1 MATDANTDTYLI
13 RTILARALPILRE
26 TCIMPQLV
34 KTDFGPQASAKG
46 DTINI
51 PVAPTRTA
59 TEVTPA
65 ETPLAPSKTAFTRKQ
80 ISLNNWWQTNFHL
93 SDQDRDQFNIN
104 EHFLPEMTK
113 QAIRALAN
121 KVNETIL
128 DSYEGAVYNWVGT
141 ASTTPFGDT
150 PGVAD
155 AIDCARLL
163 NENNA
168 PKEERYAALNW
179 DAWAAAM
186 KLDEF
191 HQAHIRGSDGTIKEG
206 EVGRAFGID
215 WYGENDIQT
224 HTGGTLEESTGNT
237 MKAAVN
243 DASVEVGDTTL
254 ALDEG
259 AFAGIS
265 GTITKGDVFTV
276 AGDTQ
281 TYTVT
286 ALATV
291 DASDDVTVSFTPAA
305 KVAWDDDAVVTF
317 KGSYDANLVWNRSA
331 FGLAS
336 RPLDSDNPLS
346 EYIMDPQTGLV
357 LRLTKDYQYMQTA
370 WYFDILWGVTCI
382 QPEAAV
388 ILAG

>member
-1 MATDANTDTYLI
+1 MATTANTDTYLI

-26 TCIMPQLV
+26 TCIMPRLC

-59 TEVTPA
+59 AAVTPA
-65 ETPLAPSKTAFTRKQ
+65 ETPKAPAATTFTRKQ
-80 ISLNNWWQTNFHL
+80 ISLSNWYQTDFHL
-93 SDQDRDQFNIN
+93 SDQDRDQFNVN
-104 EHFLPEMTK
+104 EHFIPDMTK
-113 QAIRALAN
+113 QAIRSLAN

-128 DSYEGAVYNWVGT
+128 DSYEGLVYNWVGT
-141 ASTTPFGDT
+141 GGTTPFGT
-150 PGVAD
+150 PGVGD

-163 NENNA
+163 NEANA

-191 HQAHIRGSDGTIKEG
+191 HQAHIRGSSNTIDNG
-206 EVGRAFGID
+206 DVGRAFGIE

-224 HTGGTLEESTGNT
+224 HTKGTLTEGTGST

-243 DASVEVGDTTL
+243 DAAYTVGESTVDIDNGAYASLAGTL
-254 ALDEG
+254 
-259 AFAGIS
+259 
-265 GTITKGDVFTV
+265 TKGDIFTV

-281 TYTVT
+281 TYVVT
-286 ALATV
+286 AAATAAANAIAGV
-291 DASDDVTVSFTPAA
+291 AFSPAS
-305 KVAWDDDAVVTF
+305 KVAWADDAVITF
-317 KGSYDANLVWNRSA
+317 KGTYDANLVWNRNA

-346 EYIMDPQTGLV
+346 EYIMDPVTGLV
-357 LRLTKDYQYMQTA
+357 LRLTKDYQYMQTT
-370 WYFDILWGVTCI
+370 WYFDILWGITCI

>member
-1 MATDANTDTYLI
+1 MATIPNTDTYLI
-13 RTILARALPILRE
+13 RTILARSLPILRE
-26 TCIMPQLV
+26 TCIMPRLV

-59 TEVTPA
+59 AEVTPA
-65 ETPLAPSKTAFTRKQ
+65 ETPLAPSTTAFTRKQ
-80 ISLNNWWQTNFHL
+80 IKLDKWWSTNFHL
-93 SDQDRDQFNIN
+93 SDQDRDQFDVS
-104 EHFLPEMTK
+104 EHFIPDMAK
-113 QAIRALAN
+113 QAVRALAN

-128 DSYEGAVYNWVGT
+128 DSYEGAVWNWVGT
-141 ASTTPFGDT
+141 AATTPFGT
-150 PGVAD
+150 PGVGD
-155 AIDCARLL
+155 AIDVARLL

-179 DAWAAAM
+179 DAWSAAM

-191 HQAHIRGSDGTIKEG
+191 HQAHIRGSDATITNG
-206 EVGRAFGID
+206 DVGRAFGIE

-224 HTGGTLEESTGNT
+224 HTKGTLVDAAGD
-237 MKAAVN
+237 MKACIN
-243 DASVEVGDTTL
+243 DAAVAVGDTSV
-254 ALDEG
+254 AMDEG
-259 AFAGIS
+259 TLTTIDGTVTAGDI
-265 GTITKGDVFTV
+265 FTV

-291 DASDDVTVSFTPAA
+291 DASDDITVSFSPPA
-305 KVAWDDDAVVTF
+305 KVAWTDNAVVTF

-346 EYIMDPQTGLV
+346 EFIMDPVTGLV
-357 LRLTKDYQYMQTA
+357 LRLTKDYQFMQTA
-370 WYFDILWGVTCI
+370 WYFDILWGVSCI